1 MLMKLLQVPAV
12 ADGTD
17 SALSTTPSYVRHAT
31 DRSWVQLIGV
41 WIERSR
47 QRRALT
53 NLDDRLLDDVGIS
66 RCEATRE
73 IAKPFWL

>member
-1 MLMKLLQVPAV
+1 MLMKLLLMPTVT
-12 ADGTD
+12 DGSV
-17 SALSTTPSYVRHAT
+17 SALSTPPPYVRHAT
-31 DRSWVQLIGV
+31 NRSWSQVIGV

-47 QRRALT
+47 QRRALA

-66 RCEATRE
+66 RSEATLE

>member
-12 ADGTD
+12 ADGTV
-17 SALSTTPSYVRHAT
+17 SALSATPSYVRQAT
-31 DRSWVQLIGV
+31 NRSWVQVIGV

-47 QRRALT
+47 ERRALA

-66 RCEATRE
+66 RSEATRE

>member
-1 MLMKLLQVPAV
+1 MLMNLLQGPA
-12 ADGTD
+12 GTD
-17 SALSTTPSYVRHAT
+17 GSVSVFTTPSHVRHAT
-31 DRSWVQLIGV
+31 NRGWIPVVGL

-47 QRRALT
+47 QRRALA

-66 RCEATRE
+66 RSEARRE